1 MKFDFDK
8 ILSFKGNTACYM
20 LYSYARICSII
31 RKIVDTVGSGVIDDA
46 YRIASMI

>member
-31 RKIVDTVGSGVIDDA
+31 RKIVETAGEGAVNEA
-46 YRIASMI
+46 YKMCE